1 MVILVYILV
10 GGVNLKKIF
19 LIVTT
24 LIIIVFGLVAFFK
37 DKQQQEDPMILTEL
51 ADKGYVNG
59 KREFIFTLTNVGE
72 NKAKL
77 EFPTWLEY
85 NIMIGNLDNIEIPSG
100 EIIMEHL
107 DLNENNKEGRM
118 LVLETNEKINYR
130 VLISKIPK
138 GNYEIIISS
147 ATGFG
152 GIQKQEFSV
161 D

>member
-1 MVILVYILV
+1 MVILGDFSV

-19 LIVTT
+19 LIVIA
-24 LIIIVFGLVAFFK
+24 LIIIVFGLITFLN
-37 DKQQQEDPMILTEL
+37 DRQQQEDPMIFTEL
-51 ADKGYVNG
+51 EDKGDVNG
-59 KREFIFTLTNVGE
+59 KREFIFTLTNVSE
-72 NKAKL
+72 NKVKL

-85 NIMIGNLDNIEIPSG
+85 NIAISNLDNIEIPSG
-100 EIIMEHL
+100 EIIMEHV

-152 GIQKQEFSV
+152 GIKKQEFRV